1 MRRRNCSASW
11 PKLGAEFITHSG
23 GSGHVTIYLNG
34 KKSQLP
40 MHGGRKE
47 LRPGLVHT
55 IRKQLGLK

>member
-1 MRRRNCSASW
+1 MNAKELQRELA
-11 PKLGAEFITHSG
+11 KLGAEFITHSG

-47 LRPGLVHT
+47 LSPGLVHA

>member
-1 MRRRNCSASW
+1 MNAKELQRELA
-11 PKLGAEFITHSG
+11 KLGAKFVAYPG

-40 MHGGRKE
+40 MHGGGKE
-47 LRPGLVHT
+47 LSPGLVHA

>member
-1 MRRRNCSASW
+1 MNAKELQRELA
-11 PKLGAEFITHSG
+11 KLGAEFITHSG

-47 LRPGLVHT
+47 LSPGLVHT